1 MIFESFSILLGLV
14 KVFLSKSIAGRFLV
28 FFLKTAAFTEHQ
40 RVTDTVYTRR
50 MDFRRQLYSR
60 MDLLSYFNRWQLL
73 PIPFQSKKTTL
84 NENFVRETGSDFF
97 AAIRNAHRYRRERI
111 FWNKRLT
118 RISKRKIIFSQW
130 LCTAKRS
137 SWRRTPR
144 FFTLIEPLRIWNE
157 TGREF
162 LLLVLFVLGPIFFT
176 KRDGDVYAALKDCYA
191 ALLHDPE
198 HVKAHFRLAKC
209 LFDLK
214 QYKSAQK
221 CLEMFKVDF
230 CLKTRK

>member
-1 MIFESFSILLGLV
+1 MTFSPCGSNLLVNLGGEQIYLFDINTKKHSLLSDFRKFFDSPWAGKSFSVEKHCWTI
-14 KVFLSKSIAGRFLV
+14 FS

-111 FWNKRLT
+111 F
-118 RISKRKIIFSQW
+118 
-130 LCTAKRS
+130 
-137 SWRRTPR
+137 
-144 FFTLIEPLRIWNE
+144 
-157 TGREF
+157 
-162 LLLVLFVLGPIFFT
+162 
-176 KRDGDVYAALKDCYA
+176 
-191 ALLHDPE
+191 
-198 HVKAHFRLAKC
+198 
-209 LFDLK
+209 
-214 QYKSAQK
+214 
-221 CLEMFKVDF
+221 
-230 CLKTRK
+230 